1 MRMTGRK
8 LGLKK
13 KNCIVIVISSV
24 FLAFG
29 LYHVHAQADVT
40 EGGVLGMTLL
50 LDHWFD
56 ISPAVSG
63 FVMNVVCYAIG
74 WRLLGQTFI
83 LYSALSAVSF
93 SAAYGVFEQVAPL
106 WPGLYRHPL
115 MAAVLGAV
123 FIGVGVGFCVRMGGA
138 NSGDDALAMSIAYVT
153 SIPIERV
160 YLVSDLTVLVLSL
173 SYIPWT
179 RIAYSLLTVVLSG
192 QIIGWMQKP
201 GKAPDKIMKK

>member
-1 MRMTGRK
+1 MGRK

-56 ISPAVSG
+56 ISPALSG
-63 FVMNVVCYAIG
+63 FVMNAICYAIG
-74 WRLLGQTFI
+74 WRLLGRTFI

-93 SAAYGVFEQVAPL
+93 SAAYGVFEQFAPL

-115 MAAVLGAV
+115 AAAVLGAV

-138 NSGDDALAMSIAYVT
+138 NSGDDALAMSIAHVMGM
-153 SIPIERV
+153 PIERV
-160 YLVSDLTVLVLSL
+160 YLVSDLTVLLLSL
-173 SYIPWT
+173 SYIPWA

-201 GKAPDKIMKK
+201 GKTTDGIMKK

>member
-1 MRMTGRK
+1 MPMTGRK
-8 LGLKK
+8 LGLEK

-63 FVMNVVCYAIG
+63 FVLNVVCYAIG
-74 WRLLGQTFI
+74 WRLLGRTFI

-93 SAAYGVFEQVAPL
+93 SVAVAFLDESLQIFSNGRAFEWSDIFVDSLGGLCGCLFSLLVFLAARAIICRIQKAKG
-106 WPGLYRHPL
+106 
-115 MAAVLGAV
+115 
-123 FIGVGVGFCVRMGGA
+123 
-138 NSGDDALAMSIAYVT
+138 
-153 SIPIERV
+153 ERV
-160 YLVSDLTVLVLSL
+160 N
-173 SYIPWT
+173 
-179 RIAYSLLTVVLSG
+179 G
-192 QIIGWMQKP
+192 E
-201 GKAPDKIMKK
+201 